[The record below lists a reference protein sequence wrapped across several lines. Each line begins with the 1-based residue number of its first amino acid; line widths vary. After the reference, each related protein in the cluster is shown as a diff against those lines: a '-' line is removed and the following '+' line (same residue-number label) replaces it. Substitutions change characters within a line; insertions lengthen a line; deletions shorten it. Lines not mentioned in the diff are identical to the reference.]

1 MIKFKRVLPACLV
14 SRAAALKVL
23 NSWNTDFITSRW
35 VRLQAS
41 IIIDSILTGGGV
53 SLLVERAAGAAEAGD
68 HGEDEDGAGGAH
80 DDPDPHRQTEKW
92 MVLIHRPRKQGK
104 ITEICHSLLDLR
116 LDDLVLLGAAV
127 LVVLGAATEY
137 VLWRSV
143 HFRFRTR
150 IV

>member
-1 MIKFKRVLPACLV
+1 MPD
-14 SRAAALKVL
+14 
-23 NSWNTDFITSRW
+23 SWKTDFITSSQTRC

-41 IIIDSILTGGGV
+41 IIIYSILTGGGV
-53 SLLVERAAGAAEAGD
+53 PLLVERAAGAAEAGD

-80 DDPDPHRQTEKW
+80 DDPDPHRQTETW
-92 MVLIHRPRKQGK
+92 MVLIKCCNRSIHRPPMLGK